1 MSRLLEKK
9 KVVTGKIFVEGDLKV
24 TTKNAPQGYVEWWY
38 HVAPIVMIEGNDH
51 KRHMV
56 VIDPSIF
63 DHPVTPDEW
72 IAIQTLHHKD
82 QPDLKRLMTKR
93 FVFVPSETNDDMGGY
108 SADDLQRSEQ
118 TLKDYL
124 EIAIQRRKERSAA
137 QEKLKANQKA
147 IEEAVAGDRI

>member
-1 MSRLLEKK
+1 
-9 KVVTGKIFVEGDLKV
+9 
-24 TTKNAPQGYVEWWY
+24 
-38 HVAPIVMIEGNDH
+38 MIEGNDH